1 MAPLWG
7 RERELALIESF
18 LGSLDHGPALLV
30 FEGEPGIGKTALW
43 QGATTLAESRVKT
56 VLVSRP
62 AEPEAKFAH
71 SALGDLLAEIGDGE
85 FRSLPGPQR
94 QALEVALLRA
104 DPLGRPADPRA
115 VSMGTFLLLR
125 SLATTP
131 LLLAIDDWQWV
142 DPPSARVLIFA
153 IRRLRVEKVG
163 ILLTVRRGTSVEVPG
178 ADLGWPDDHYH
189 QVVVGPVSLAT
200 LHRIV
205 LERFE
210 LALPRPLLVRL
221 HQASRGNPFFAL
233 EITRAIVRS
242 GKTPNLGDQ
251 LPVPDDLAQA
261 LTERLAALP
270 MTARRALAVV
280 AASGRPTR
288 DLVRKAAGVAAAKK
302 GLDAALHAG
311 IAQVEGGG
319 RLRFT
324 HPMLGSL
331 IGAMDWPLERG
342 HLHRRLA
349 ELATGDEDRAIHLT
363 RGGAT
368 LADLPDIDAGARS
381 AWLRGASEVASELA
395 DCGLALA
402 GSADGADL
410 RRRRIQAAEYH
421 FRAGEDQ
428 RARVLLEM
436 VVAEAPPGN
445 ERARA
450 RWWLGWVL
458 RHGAS
463 LAAAVATFSEALKD
477 AEADAQIDLQLH
489 ATIELDLALTLV
501 NTGRVQE
508 ARPHATAAI
517 RCATEAGD
525 RRLMND
531 AIGPLVLI
539 EFLAGRGLRQDLVA
553 QVRDDISSDH
563 LPVALRTN
571 VLVAIAQKWSDQ
583 FELAR
588 VRLVAEYRAAVER
601 GAEADLP
608 ALLWSLSELEC
619 WTGNW
624 TLAAEYAGRGVE
636 AATLTGSPHD
646 HALTLC
652 ARALIA
658 ACTGAV
664 EVAYADARAALSAAE
679 ASDMQPA
686 LVWSRH
692 ALGFLELSRGDAA
705 AAHSWM
711 APLAGAVAA
720 MGVGEPG
727 SVRFVPDE
735 IEALLGIG
743 DLEQATALLEAF
755 EARARDLNRTWAL
768 AAAAR
773 CRALVF
779 AANNDL
785 DAAVRAVDEALEHHR
800 NLGMPLELGRTLL
813 QQGRIHRR
821 RREKRAAKDAL
832 HAALDVFEQLGAQL
846 WAARARSELER
857 IGLRPPASHDL
868 TGTESAVARLAAQ
881 GRTNREIAS
890 TLFLSPKSVDG
901 VILRIYGKLGIRSR
915 AELGSRMSAF
925 KSQ

>member
-18 LGSLDHGPALLV
+18 LGSLDNGPALLV

-43 QGATTLAESRVKT
+43 QGATTQAESRGKT
-56 VLVSRP
+56 VLAARP
-62 AEPEAKFAH
+62 AEPETKLAY
-71 SALGDLLAEIGDGE
+71 SALGDLLGAISDSA

-94 QALEVALLRA
+94 QALGVALLRA

-115 VSMGTFLLLR
+115 VSMGTLALLR

-131 LLLAIDDWQWV
+131 LLIAIDDWQWV

-153 IRRLRVEKVG
+153 IRRLGREKVG
-163 ILLTVRRGTSVEVPG
+163 ILLTVREGTGLEVPG
-178 ADLGWPDDHYH
+178 LDLGWDDDRCRK
-189 QVVVGPVSLAT
+189 VVVGPVSLAT

-205 LERFE
+205 RDRFE
-210 LALPRPLLVRL
+210 LALPRPLLVQL
-221 HQASRGNPFFAL
+221 HQASRGNAFFAL
-233 EITRAIVRS
+233 EIARAILRLE
-242 GKTPNLGDQ
+242 TPPDHGTA
-251 LPVPDDLAQA
+251 LPIPDDVAQA
-261 LTERLAALP
+261 LLGRLATLP
-270 MTARRALAVV
+270 TTARCALAVV

-288 DLVRKAAGVAAAKK
+288 DLIRKAAGTAAATK
-302 GLDAALHAG
+302 GLDAAFQAG

-324 HPMLGSL
+324 HPLFGSL
-331 IGAMDWPLERG
+331 IGSMDWPLERR

-349 ELATGDEDRAIHLT
+349 ELATADEERAIHLT

-381 AWLRGASEVASELA
+381 AWLRGASDVAGELA
-395 DCGLALA
+395 EGGLALA

-410 RRRRIQAAEYH
+410 RRRRVQAAEYH

-436 VVAEAPPGN
+436 VAAEAPPGN

-463 LAAAVATFSEALKD
+463 LAAAIATFSEALKD
-477 AEADAQIDLQLH
+477 AEADSEVDLQLN
-489 ATIELDLALTLV
+489 ARIELDLALTLI
-501 NTGRVQE
+501 NTGRVKE
-508 ARPHATAAI
+508 AYPHATAAMA
-517 RCATEAGD
+517 RATEAGD
-525 RRLMND
+525 RRLTND
-531 AIGPLVLI
+531 SIGPLVLI
-539 EFLAGRGLRQDLVA
+539 EFLAGHGLRQDLVA
-553 QVRDDISSDH
+553 QVRDDIISDH

-588 VRLVAEYRAAVER
+588 RRLLAEYRAAVGR

-624 TLAAEYAGRGVE
+624 TLAAEYAQGGVD

-646 HALTLC
+646 QALTLC

-658 ACTGAV
+658 ACRGDTELAHSDG
-664 EVAYADARAALSAAE
+664 RAALRAAE
-679 ASDMQPA
+679 ASAMQPA
-686 LVWSRH
+686 VIWSRH

-705 AAHSWM
+705 AAHGWM

-720 MGVGEPG
+720 MGVAEPG

-735 IEALLGIG
+735 IEALIGIG
-743 DLEQATALLEAF
+743 DLDQATALLKTF
-755 EARARDLNRTWAL
+755 ETRARDLNRTWAL
-768 AAAAR
+768 AAGAR

-779 AANNDL
+779 ASNNDL
-785 DAAVRAVDEALEHHR
+785 DAAVHAVVEALEHHR

-821 RREKRAAKDAL
+821 RREKRTAKEAL
-832 HAALDVFEQLGAQL
+832 QAALNVFEQLGAQL
-846 WAARARSELER
+846 WAARAQSELER
-857 IGLRPPASHDL
+857 VGLRPPASHDL

-881 GRTNREIAS
+881 GLTNREIAS
-890 TLFLSPKSVDG
+890 ALFLSPKSVDG

-915 AELGSRMSAF
+915 AELGSRMSAY